1 MADWLSH
8 KLKVTLVIQTPTA
21 LCSTGITE
29 TNLLA
34 KEAKQLDEN
43 KQIAVHD

>member
-1 MADWLSH
+1 MADWLRH

-21 LCSTGITE
+21 PCPTGIIE